1 MLEANTDRSY
11 FMIGAV
17 IVAAIIIAGVIFI
30 FKDTLF
36 SSDMTT
42 VQIDGDVEVEVIQG
56 LVPRLIDSI
65 FGKAKGMI
73 DSIDTGAP
81 PAPGM
86 IISGLRN
93 IF

>member
-36 SSDMTT
+36 AA
-42 VQIDGDVEVEVIQG
+42 DGG
-56 LVPRLIDSI
+56 LVPALINKI
-65 FGKAKGMI
+65 FGKAKDMIDGIDYNTGQGMI
-73 DSIDTGAP
+73 
-81 PAPGM
+81 
-86 IISGLRN
+86 LL
-93 IF
+93 FK

>member
-36 SSDMTT
+36 SSDM
-42 VQIDGDVEVEVIQG
+42 VQIDGEPVEVIQG

-65 FGKAKGMI
+65 FGKAKGVI